1 MNLSIQHQHG
11 MVDCLPYY
19 MECLSSVP
27 QSYIHLHLIHM
38 HEYHDNVK
46 GNHTV
51 LISMLE
57 LFGENMI

>member
-1 MNLSIQHQHG
+1 